1 MKQSRLTIFV
11 FALIFLFSLALTA
24 CGSTATAVPTQAPT
38 EASAP
43 IMTVVGPDGERAFS
57 MDELKA
63 LPVSEGQGGIK
74 SSTGKITI
82 PQLFKGV
89 SIKDLIAAQ
98 GVKFDES
105 MGVTLFA
112 EDGYSITFSYDQVMN
127 GNFIA
132 YDPSN
137 GNEMKTHDPLTAII
151 AYEQGGKALDPRTDG
166 NLRLA
171 VISTKNNQ
179 VVDGH
184 WAVKWVNKL

>member
-74 SSTGKITI
+74 SST
-82 PQLFKGV
+82 
-89 SIKDLIAAQ
+89 
-98 GVKFDES
+98 
-105 MGVTLFA
+105 
-112 EDGYSITFSYDQVMN
+112 
-127 GNFIA
+127 
-132 YDPSN
+132 
-137 GNEMKTHDPLTAII
+137 
-151 AYEQGGKALDPRTDG
+151 
-166 NLRLA
+166 
-171 VISTKNNQ
+171 
-179 VVDGH
+179 
-184 WAVKWVNKL
+184 